1 MNQLPPALAR
11 RLLYILHRG
20 LVQTRNLALSHGD
33 KQIADLADTLELLPS
48 LMDRWEDEHLPL
60 IRSILETYQKEFPGG
75 GYDYLQYLEQC
86 DPPERF

>member
-20 LVQTRNLALSHGD
+20 LVEARNLALSHGH
-33 KQIADLADTLELLPS
+33 KQIAELADALEIFPS

-60 IRSILETYQKEFPGG
+60 IRSILETYQKEFSQS
-75 GYDYLQYLEQC
+75 GYDYLQYLEQFA
-86 DPPERF
+86 PPDRF

>member
-20 LVQTRNLALSHGD
+20 LVEARNLALSHGH
-33 KQIADLADTLELLPS
+33 KQIAELADALEIMPS
-48 LMDRWEDEHLPL
+48 LMDHWQDENLVL

-75 GYDYLQYLEQC
+75 GYDYLQYLEQV
-86 DPPERF
+86 DPPDRF